1 MLKAS
6 RERAGTIGF
15 FLLLRAPSLATPSP
29 PRYRA
34 AELKHGRVAMLATCG
49 IAYTVTFTPT
59 LTLPLPLPL
68 PLPLTLT
75 LTLPLPLT

>member
-15 FLLLRAPSLATPSP
+15 FLLLRALSLATPSP

-34 AELKHGRVAMLATCG
+34 AFEPLLLLELREEITRGLH
-49 IAYTVTFTPT
+49 P
-59 LTLPLPLPL
+59 
-68 PLPLTLT
+68 
-75 LTLPLPLT
+75 